1 MTCDWTK
8 ENVVLYIYGE
18 LADDAKFEYEQH
30 VRHCLGCRREL
41 EAGTCIQRR
50 HGRGAGKRSFTQL
63 SGGQQNAVA
72 GSAGARGAVAQYLQ
86 FVHL

>member
-30 VRHCLGCRREL
+30 VRHCLGAGGNWNRRSNSKMPWL
-41 EAGTCIQRR
+41 RR
-50 HGRGAGKRSFTQL
+50 R
-63 SGGQQNAVA
+63 
-72 GSAGARGAVAQYLQ
+72 
-86 FVHL
+86 